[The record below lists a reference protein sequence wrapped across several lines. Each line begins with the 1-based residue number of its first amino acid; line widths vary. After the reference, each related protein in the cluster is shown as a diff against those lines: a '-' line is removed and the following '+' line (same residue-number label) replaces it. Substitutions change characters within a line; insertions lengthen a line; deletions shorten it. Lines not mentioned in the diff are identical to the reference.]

1 MRRFVSALLL
11 LGLLLGLAGCGTP
24 AQEGEEKLLVVASA
38 FPSYDLVRAVA
49 GDLVELKLLLK
60 PGAEP
65 HSYEPS
71 PQDILAV
78 EQCDLFLYG
87 GGESDVWL
95 DRVLGSGGSEGRRV
109 IRLMECAELCSGEHA
124 HEGHDHEDHEDV
136 YDEHVWTSPMNAL
149 HIVEEILRQLTEL
162 DPEHAEVYRENARL
176 WEEQLLL
183 LDGEF
188 RSVAAEGA
196 RRLLVFGDRFPFLYF
211 TREYGLDYLAAY
223 PGCSSA
229 TDVDPATLAALIDT
243 VTELEI
249 PIVFRCDLSTGKVAD
264 TVSEATG
271 ARVETLYSC
280 HTLSKEDFEAG
291 ESYLSLMKRN
301 LNVIRE
307 ALN

>member
-1 MRRFVSALLL
+1 MRRFVSAFLLL
-11 LGLLLGLAGCGTP
+11 ALLLALTGCGAP
-24 AQEGEEKLLVVASA
+24 APRGEEKLLVVASA

-95 DRVLGSGGSEGRRV
+95 DRVLSSGGSAQRRV
-109 IRLMECAELCSGEHA
+109 IRLMDCAEVCTAE
-124 HEGHDHEDHEDV
+124 HDHEAHEHDHEEA

-149 HIVEEILRQLTEL
+149 RIMEAIVEQLAEL
-162 DPEHAEVYRENARL
+162 DGAHADVYRENARL
-176 WEEQLLL
+176 WEEKLLE

-188 RSVAAEGA
+188 RSVAAEG
-196 RRLLVFGDRFPFLYF
+196 RRKLLVFGDRFPFLYF
-211 TREYGLDYLAAY
+211 TREYGLEYLSAY
-223 PGCSSA
+223 PGCSDA
-229 TDVDPATLAALIDT
+229 AEVDPATLAELIDR
-243 VTELEI
+243 VEELEI
-249 PIVFRCDLSTGKVAD
+249 PIVFRCDLSAGKVAD
-264 TVSEATG
+264 TISEATG

-280 HTLSKEDFEAG
+280 HTLSKADFEAG
-291 ESYLSLMKRN
+291 ESYLSLMTRN